1 MKKSLTRLGVG
12 LVAALSMAWS
22 TVALVPAEA
31 DTRPPNPS
39 DPKTPVTVAAD
50 PLPTVQIDG
59 VAWTQRVIG
68 NTVYVGGQFTTARP
82 AGAAAGTQTTAR
94 ANLLAYD
101 IRTGVLITAWAPT
114 TNGDVLSIVPSPD
127 NTRLYIGGSFTTVNG
142 QTRNRIA
149 ALDRTTGALIGSFQP
164 KPDATVRAI
173 AATSDTVYFGGLLS
187 AVGGVARARVAS
199 VRASD
204 GALLSWAPS
213 AQGGS
218 VHSLALSPN
227 ASQLIIGGS
236 FTTLNGSSNPGYGL
250 ASVNPSTGAL
260 LPFAAN
266 SLIRNGGANAA
277 ITGLSVDA
285 DSLYVSGFVFGSG
298 GNLEGVSRVDWNG
311 GVVKWVED
319 CHGDTYGSF
328 PKGDVDLRGQP
339 RALLRQPARRLP
351 TDRLRGRST
360 TAPRSPRPRPGTLG
374 RDPLG
379 YFNWQGNPAPSLL
392 KWIPALTNGTFTG
405 QGQAGWNV
413 TGNADYVTI
422 GGEFPRAGSVAQQG
436 LVRYAVPEHRAQRRR
451 PGGHRLAVQP
461 ERDLLGPGHRQGQLA
476 GQLGPGQR
484 AADLLGDPQR

>member
-68 NTVYVGGQFTTARP
+68 NTVYVGGRFTTARP

-101 IRTGVLITAWAPT
+101 IRTGDLITAWAPT

-127 NTRLYIGGSFTTVNG
+127 DTRLYIGGSFTTVNG

-149 ALDRTTGALIGSFQP
+149 ALDRATGALIGSFQP

-187 AVGGVARARVAS
+187 AVGGVARTRVAS

-218 VHSLALSPN
+218 VHSLALSPDGG
-227 ASQLIIGGS
+227 QLIIGGA
-236 FTTLNGSSNPGYGL
+236 FTTMNGSSNPGYGL

-277 ITGLSVDA
+277 ITGLSVDG

-298 GNLEGVSRVDWNG
+298 GNLEGVARVDWNG
-311 GVVKWVED
+311 GVDQVGGGLPRR
-319 CHGDTYGSF
+319 H
-328 PKGDVDLRGQP
+328 LRLVP
-339 RALLRQPARRLP
+339 
-351 TDRLRGRST
+351 
-360 TAPRSPRPRPGTLG
+360 
-374 RDPLG
+374 
-379 YFNWQGNPAPSLL
+379 QG
-392 KWIPALTNGTFTG
+392 
-405 QGQAGWNV
+405 
-413 TGNADYVTI
+413 
-422 GGEFPRAGSVAQQG
+422 
-436 LVRYAVPEHRAQRRR
+436 
-451 PGGHRLAVQP
+451 
-461 ERDLLGPGHRQGQLA
+461 
-476 GQLGPGQR
+476 
-484 AADLLGDPQR
+484 